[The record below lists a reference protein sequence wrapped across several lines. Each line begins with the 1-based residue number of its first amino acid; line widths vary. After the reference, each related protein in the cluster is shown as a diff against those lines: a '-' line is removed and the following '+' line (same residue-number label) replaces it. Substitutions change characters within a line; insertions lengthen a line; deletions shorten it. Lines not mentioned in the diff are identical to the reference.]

1 MQSPASESPP
11 PPDSTV
17 AHHKNLRRA
26 TRVAFVVLHII
37 ILVAAMSLTP
47 DGYFFRLGEDTGV
60 PLVASSI
67 ILWCLLLSAKTR
79 SGITTF
85 CVLAVGQAGL
95 MAGVGLHF
103 RAEDRAL
110 RPIFEEIAGKQ
121 NRWKSRWESQMGQF
135 SMTPLFEMISGK
147 RQLSVGELRELQTQ
161 ARAGRAKLS
170 EAQSDMMLLVAD
182 EERRIAS
189 VSSVA
194 ASDFRRGYES
204 TRLASE
210 EGMKAME
217 DYFTDADQ
225 LVEFLIDRQGQ
236 YSQTPN
242 GLVFKRDVDTE
253 AFNKQRDAIAHLQE
267 QVNSLRQSLGR

>member
-1 MQSPASESPP
+1 MPGSESPP

-17 AHHKNLRRA
+17 AHHQNLSWG
-26 TRVAFVVLHII
+26 TRVALFVLHIT

-60 PLVASSI
+60 LLVSSSI
-67 ILWCLLLSAKTR
+67 ILWWLLLSAKTR

-85 CVLAVGQAGL
+85 CVLALGQAGF

-103 RAEDRAL
+103 KAEDRAL
-110 RPIFEEIAGKQ
+110 RPILEEIAGKQ

-135 SMTPLFEMISGK
+135 RMAPLFEMISGK
-147 RQLSVGELRELQTQ
+147 RQLSIGDLREVQTQ

-170 EAQSDMMLLVAD
+170 EAQSDMVLLVAD
-182 EERRIAS
+182 GERRIAS

-204 TRLASE
+204 TRPASE
-210 EGMKAME
+210 EGVKAIE
-217 DYFTDADQ
+217 DYFTDVDQ
-225 LVEFLIDRQGQ
+225 LAEFLINRQGQ
-236 YSQTPN
+236 CSQTPN

-253 AFNKQRDAIAHLQE
+253 AFNKQRDAIAHLQD
-267 QVNSLRQSLGR
+267 QVNSLRHSLGQ